1 MTEYTALWRKE
12 HVALKRLKARHVR
25 TTFRRSNVVSRDRR
39 KDYAPCQKRAKRVG
53 FVRISK
59 NDGRRE
65 TFEED
70 LDMHFAWKVPYERHV
85 HQRC

>member
-12 HVALKRLKARHVR
+12 HVALNRFKARHVR

-53 FVRISK
+53 FVRILK

-65 TFEED
+65 TFE
-70 LDMHFAWKVPYERHV
+70 HSP
-85 HQRC
+85 QRSMPRGR